1 MTACSLFGGSNLF
14 RLFSIPTWV
23 DSCNGKAE
31 GKAGKGG
38 GGGMGGGEE
47 NEQVY
52 LLSNASRE
60 VFN

>member
-1 MTACSLFGGSNLF
+1 MTACSLFGGRNLF
-14 RLFSIPTWV
+14 RLFSIPTRV

-31 GKAGKGG
+31 GKGG

-52 LLSNASRE
+52 LL
-60 VFN
+60 